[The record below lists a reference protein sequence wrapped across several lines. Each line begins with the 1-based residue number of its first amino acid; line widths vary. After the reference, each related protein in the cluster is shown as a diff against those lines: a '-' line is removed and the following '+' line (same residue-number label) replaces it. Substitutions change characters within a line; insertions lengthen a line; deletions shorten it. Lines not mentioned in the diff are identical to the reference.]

1 MSDEPN
7 IEDSE
12 LVDEFGQDGTGS
24 DDGYFIE
31 LYKAP
36 NGRHFVRIASSG
48 YNSKFHG
55 SLGFHTWITEDQ
67 IDSWTEA

>member
-7 IEDSE
+7 IEDSD
-12 LVDEFGQDGTGS
+12 LVDEFGEDGTGN

-36 NGRHFVRIASSG
+36 DGRHFVYIASSG
-48 YNSKFHG
+48 YNSIFHG
-55 SLGFHTWITEDQ
+55 SLGFYAWIAEDQ
-67 IDSWTEA
+67 IDSWTEV